1 MAKISGKSGNVY
13 CGSTVI
19 EDCEDVWVQG
29 TVATTVSA
37 ETGGKVGTYFVR
49 GTTVSLGATT
59 LMMYEDISSKDIS
72 AYDAIYCWLRSSV
85 TTAAGDLRILIDEQ
99 TGAAA
104 PEENLLVPAL
114 TAATW
119 RRCLMPMTTPSALN
133 AVLSVGLY
141 QQTDLAD
148 GTFDIDDVEAIA
160 EVDGIKS
167 WTLDYTAET
176 LDVTDFDSAG
186 ARTYVIG
193 CSSWSGSFEGYKN
206 GVPLGIGSQIIL
218 ALGEGAT
225 PGQQW
230 IGDAFIT
237 GVHPSVSFDNIVTY
251 AYDFIGT
258 GALECATV

>member
-1 MAKISGKSGNVY
+1 MGHLAGKAGNVY
-13 CGSTVI
+13 TGATVI
-19 EDCEDVWVQG
+19 DDCEDAWAAG
-29 TVATTVSA
+29 TGATAVSTT
-37 ETGGKVGTYFVR
+37 TGKIGTNCAR
-49 GTTVSLGATT
+49 GTTTTLGATT

-72 AYDAIYCWLRSSV
+72 AYDAIYLWIRSSV
-85 TTAAGDLRILIDEQ
+85 DTAADDLQFLVDEQ

-104 PEENLLVPAL
+104 PEETLSIPAL

-119 RRCLMPMTTPSALN
+119 RRCLLPMTTPSALN

-167 WTLDYTAET
+167 WTLDYNADTLET
-176 LDVTDFDSAG
+176 TDFADAG
-186 ARTYVIG
+186 AKSFIIG
-193 CSSWSGSFEGYKN
+193 GSGWAGTFEGYKD
-206 GVPLGIGSQIIL
+206 GVPLSLGTSIIL
-218 ALGEGAT
+218 ALGESLT

-237 GVHPSVSFDNIVTY
+237 GISPSVSHDGIVSYSYT
-251 AYDFIGT
+251 FQGS
-258 GALECATV
+258 GALETASL